1 MLRTPLT
8 RSHRRSEALPLP
20 ERLSFTGRFDRLL
33 DSARMAR
40 FWRRRPP
47 NGLSGA
53 SIPAPAEP
61 SNAAPSRP
69 MLAGIIDHVEEG
81 VLLLKGDQVRW
92 LNPAARLM
100 FPALEQPVGRPLVD
114 VARDHRIDGLALR
127 ARESR
132 LEQAAEVELPVS
144 GRILQVRAVPLAD
157 AEVALLVRDIT
168 RLRHLETVRQQFV
181 ANLSHEIRTPL
192 AGLDLA
198 AQTLSAQLP
207 ADGDSR
213 LFIDRITQEAERL
226 ANIVFNLNQLAALDA
241 EGIAVEHLPFS
252 VDELVRA
259 LIDRYQARAA
269 AGQLVLRA
277 ETSADGATAIGDR
290 AKTDQALQNIVDN
303 ALKFTGVGEVVVTAG
318 VDHDRVEFA
327 VRDTGPGI
335 PSRDLSRIFE
345 RFYKVDRS
353 RGGLPGSGLGLS
365 IARHLVELQGGTIEA
380 DSTPGAGTVIR
391 LRLPAASLTPA

>member
-1 MLRTPLT
+1 
-8 RSHRRSEALPLP
+8 
-20 ERLSFTGRFDRLL
+20 
-33 DSARMAR
+33 
-40 FWRRRPP
+40 
-47 NGLSGA
+47 
-53 SIPAPAEP
+53 
-61 SNAAPSRP
+61 

-81 VLLLKGDQVRW
+81 VVLLDGALVRW

-100 FPALEQPVGRPLVD
+100 FPVLEQPVGRPLVE
-114 VARDHRIDGLALR
+114 VVRDHRIDGLALR

-132 LEQAAEVELPVS
+132 LEQAAEVELPIS
-144 GRILQVRAVPLAD
+144 GRILQLRAVPLQD
-157 AEVALLVRDIT
+157 GDLLLLARDIT
-168 RLRHLETVRQQFV
+168 RLRYLETVRQQFV

-207 ADGDSR
+207 ADGDTR
-213 LFIDRITQEAERL
+213 LFIDRITQEAARL
-226 ANIVFNLNQLAALDA
+226 ADIVFNLNQLAALDA
-241 EGIAVEHLPFS
+241 EGIAVERLPFS
-252 VDELVRA
+252 VDDLVRA

-277 ETSADGATAIGDR
+277 EIAAAGSPALGDR

-303 ALKFTGVGEVVVTAG
+303 ALKFTRAGEVVVTTSS
-318 VDHDRVEFA
+318 DHGRVEVA

-335 PSRDLSRIFE
+335 PSRDLTRIFE

-380 DSTPGAGTVIR
+380 ESTPGTGTVIR
-391 LRLPAASLTPA
+391 LRLPTASLTSA